1 MTNKILIPQLKHFTS
16 GYHFVGGTNLLVS
29 LFQGRHKL
37 PCQYAESSC
46 RAKQRVPPRLQ
57 PACGGI
63 PERKRNKN
71 GNRTQMFYLSM
82 FQASSIFKASSKRT
96 REATKPREAERVSLR
111 ALLSGDFPMWRT
123 CSQASFNCAFLYGAF
138 ITD

>member
-1 MTNKILIPQLKHFTS
+1 MTNKILIPLLKHFTS

-63 PERKRNKN
+63 PTRKRNKN

-96 REATKPREAERVSLR
+96 REATKPRGAERVSLR
-111 ALLSGDFPMWRT
+111 ALLSADFPLLPYMENLLARL
-123 CSQASFNCAFLYGAF
+123 F
-138 ITD
+138 

>member
-1 MTNKILIPQLKHFTS
+1 MTNKILILLLKHFTS

-57 PACGGI
+57 PACEGI
-63 PERKRNKN
+63 PTRKRNKN
-71 GNRTQMFYLSM
+71 GNRTHMFHLSM
-82 FQASSIFKASSKRT
+82 FQASSMFEASSKRT

-111 ALLSGDFPMWRT
+111 ALFSGEFRLLPYMENLL
-123 CSQASFNCAFLYGAF
+123 AG
-138 ITD
+138 

>member
-1 MTNKILIPQLKHFTS
+1 MTNKILILLLKHFAS
-16 GYHFVGGTNLLVS
+16 GYHFFGGTNLLVF

-63 PERKRNKN
+63 PTRKRNKN

-96 REATKPREAERVSLR
+96 REATKPRGAERVSLR
-111 ALLSGDFPMWRT
+111 ALLSADFPLLPYMENLLAR
-123 CSQASFNCAFLYGAF
+123 
-138 ITD
+138 

>member
-1 MTNKILIPQLKHFTS
+1 MTNKILILLLKHFTS
-16 GYHFVGGTNLLVS
+16 SYHIVGGTNLLVS

-63 PERKRNKN
+63 PTRKRNKYE
-71 GNRTQMFYLSM
+71 NRTHMFYLSM
-82 FQASSIFKASSKRT
+82 FQASSMFEASSERT
-96 REATKPREAERVSLR
+96 REATKPRGAERVSLR
-111 ALLSGDFPMWRT
+111 ALLSGDFPLLPYMENLL
-123 CSQASFNCAFLYGAF
+123 AG
-138 ITD
+138 

>member
-1 MTNKILIPQLKHFTS
+1 MTNTILIPLLKHFTS
-16 GYHFVGGTNLLVS
+16 RYHFVGGTNLLVF

-63 PERKRNKN
+63 PTRKRNKY

-82 FQASSIFKASSKRT
+82 FQASSIFKGSNKRT
-96 REATKPREAERVSLR
+96 REATTPRGAERVSFR
-111 ALLSGDFPMWRT
+111 ALLLGDFPLLPYRENLL
-123 CSQASFNCAFLYGAF
+123 AG
-138 ITD
+138 